1 MGIRNFLETGFSIGN
16 YTITWLDA
24 LLVMVIFATAQ
35 AVVWLFRWLL
45 GRLLRKTLDDPG
57 KRFMVIRLMRTVVY
71 VIAGIGALETVGI
84 DLTGLLLGSAALLV
98 GIGIGLQN
106 FFNDVVSG
114 FVILFEGGV
123 RVGDELEVDGML
135 VRVERIDLRSTRVV
149 TRRGDLIVMPNGLI
163 SGSQVKNFTQG
174 EPRSMINI
182 RVGVAYGSDTDQ
194 VESILSQAALDQP
207 EVNEHDPI
215 VVVFDDFG
223 DSALEF
229 DLRCFVTHPW
239 QRDRIASDIRF
250 RIDRRF
256 RESGVIIPFPQRD
269 VHVYPVTNPLRE
281 ALSSSTD
288 QAEPPS
294 DRSL

>member
-1 MGIRNFLETGFSIGN
+1 MGIRDFLETGFSLGK

-24 LLVMVIFATAQ
+24 LLVMVIFVTAQ
-35 AVVWLFRWLL
+35 GAVWLFRWLL
-45 GRLLRKTLDDPG
+45 GRVLRKTLDDPG
-57 KRFMVIRLMRTVVY
+57 KRFMVIRLMRTVIY

-174 EPRSMINI
+174 EPRSMINV
-182 RVGVAYGSDTDQ
+182 RVGVAYGSDTRL
-194 VESILSQAALDQP
+194 VEDILRQAALDQP

-215 VVVFDDFG
+215 FVVFEDFG
-223 DSALEF
+223 DSALIF

-250 RIDRRF
+250 RVDKRF
-256 RESGVIIPFPQRD
+256 REAGITIPFPQRD
-269 VHVYPVTNPLRE
+269 LHVY
-281 ALSSSTD
+281 STD
-288 QAEPPS
+288 RLPGISTPK
-294 DRSL
+294 

>member
-1 MGIRNFLETGFSIGN
+1 MGIRDFLETGFSLGK

-24 LLVMVIFATAQ
+24 LLVIVIFATAQ
-35 AVVWLFRWLL
+35 GAVWVLRWLL
-45 GRLLRKTLDDPG
+45 GRVLRKTLDDPG
-57 KRFMVIRLMRTVVY
+57 KRFMVIRLMRTVIY

-174 EPRSMINI
+174 EPRSMINV
-182 RVGVAYGSDTDQ
+182 RVGVAYGSDTRL
-194 VESILSQAALDQP
+194 VEEILRQAALDQP

-215 VVVFDDFG
+215 FVVFEDFG
-223 DSALEF
+223 DSSLIF
-229 DLRCFVTHPW
+229 DLRCFVTYPW
-239 QRDRIASDIRF
+239 QRDRISSDIRF
-250 RIDRRF
+250 RIDKRF
-256 RESGVIIPFPQRD
+256 REAGIKIPFPQRD
-269 VHVYPVTNPLRE
+269 LHLYATEPLRGM
-281 ALSSSTD
+281 ST
-288 QAEPPS
+288 PK
-294 DRSL
+294 

>member
-1 MGIRNFLETGFSIGN
+1 MGIRNFLETGFTLGK
-16 YTITWLDA
+16 YTITWLDVV
-24 LLVMVIFATAQ
+24 LLAMIFVVAQ
-35 AVVWLFRWLL
+35 GVVWLLRWLL
-45 GRLLRKTLDDPG
+45 GRLLRKTLNDPG
-57 KRFMVIRLMRTVVY
+57 KRFIVIRLMRTTVY
-71 VIAGIGALETVGI
+71 GVAIVAALETVGI
-84 DLTGLLLGSAALLV
+84 ELTGLFVGSAALLV

-182 RVGVAYGSDTDQ
+182 RVGVAYGSDTRL
-194 VESILSQAALDQP
+194 VESLLRAAALDQP

-215 VVVFDDFG
+215 HVIFEDFG
-223 DSALEF
+223 DSALVF
-229 DLRCFVTHPW
+229 DLRCFVSQPW
-239 QRDRIASDIRF
+239 QRDRIASDVRF
-250 RIDRRF
+250 RIDARF
-256 RESGVIIPFPQRD
+256 REAGISIPFPQRD
-269 VHVYPVTNPLRE
+269 VHLYPTPSE
-281 ALSSSTD
+281 KMSSD
-288 QAEPPS
+288 
-294 DRSL
+294 

>member
-1 MGIRNFLETGFSIGN
+1 
-16 YTITWLDA
+16 
-24 LLVMVIFATAQ
+24 
-35 AVVWLFRWLL
+35 
-45 GRLLRKTLDDPG
+45 
-57 KRFMVIRLMRTVVY
+57 
-71 VIAGIGALETVGI
+71 
-84 DLTGLLLGSAALLV
+84 LV

-174 EPRSMINI
+174 EPRSMINV

-194 VESILSQAALDQP
+194 VESILRQAALDQP

>member
-1 MGIRNFLETGFSIGN
+1 MGIRDFLETGFSLGK

-35 AVVWLFRWLL
+35 GAVWLFRWLL
-45 GRLLRKTLDDPG
+45 GRVLRKTLDDPG
-57 KRFMVIRLMRTVVY
+57 KRFMVIRLMRTVIY

-174 EPRSMINI
+174 EPRSMINV
-182 RVGVAYGSDTDQ
+182 RVGVAYGSDTRL
-194 VESILSQAALDQP
+194 VEDILRQAALDQP

-215 VVVFDDFG
+215 FVVFEDFG
-223 DSALEF
+223 DSALIF

-250 RIDRRF
+250 RVDKRF
-256 RESGVIIPFPQRD
+256 REAGITIPFPQRD
-269 VHVYPVTNPLRE
+269 LHVY
-281 ALSSSTD
+281 ST
-288 QAEPPS
+288 ERLPGISTPK
-294 DRSL
+294 

>member
-174 EPRSMINI
+174 EPRSMINV

-194 VESILSQAALDQP
+194 VESILRQAALDQP

>member
-1 MGIRNFLETGFSIGN
+1 MGIRGFLETGFTIGH

-24 LLVMVIFATAQ
+24 LLVILIFLTAQ
-35 AVVWLFRWLL
+35 AAVWLIRWLL
-45 GRLLRKTLDDPG
+45 GRVLRKTLDDQG
-57 KRFMVIRLMRTVVY
+57 KRFMVIRLMRTIVY
-71 VIAGIGALETVGI
+71 VVAGISALETVGI

-174 EPRSMINI
+174 EPHSMINV
-182 RVGVAYGSDTDQ
+182 RVGVAHGTNTSE
-194 VESILSQAALDQP
+194 VEKILRQAAFDQP

-215 VVVFDDFG
+215 FVVFEDFG
-223 DSALEF
+223 DSALVF
-229 DLRCFVTHPW
+229 DLRCFVMHPW
-239 QRDRIASDIRF
+239 QRDRISSDIRF
-250 RIDRRF
+250 RVDRMF
-256 RESGVIIPFPQRD
+256 REAGIVIPFPQRD
-269 VHVYPVTNPLRE
+269 VHLYPTDPLRVV
-281 ALSSSTD
+281 SGV
-288 QAEPPS
+288 PS
-294 DRSL
+294 QPSVPSERND

>member
-45 GRLLRKTLDDPG
+45 GRLLSKTLDDPG

-163 SGSQVKNFTQG
+163 SGSRVKNFTQG

-194 VESILSQAALDQP
+194 VESILRQAALDQP

-223 DSALEF
+223 DSALVF

-256 RESGVIIPFPQRD
+256 RKSGVIIPFPQRD
-269 VHVYPVTNPLRE
+269 LHVYSATNPLRV

-288 QAEPPS
+288 QAESSS
-294 DRSL
+294 DRAL